1 MSLFWTLAQSWASEC
16 PNEDLYAYRRDP
28 YAVVLFDEVIR
39 FQLIVESE
47 QWIEPNVEAWQQMLL
62 SCDAH
67 RTQVYFVQWQESW
80 TVLLRLGQQ
89 FQQQPSWRLM
99 SRFRLGQQIRSQER
113 QVAIGYA
120 KMLRSLNLE
129 TGISVYWDPQYR
141 LSKGMISTARGAKEV
156 YRYIEVQYNVQL

>member
-1 MSLFWTLAQSWASEC
+1 
-16 PNEDLYAYRRDP
+16 
-28 YAVVLFDEVIR
+28 
-39 FQLIVESE
+39 
-47 QWIEPNVEAWQQMLL
+47 
-62 SCDAH
+62 
-67 RTQVYFVQWQESW
+67 
-80 TVLLRLGQQ
+80 
-89 FQQQPSWRLM
+89 M